1 MQGVIQM
8 KYKNMQDAIKV
19 TRARLILL
27 KDLDVKQVFILY
39 ETTDAIKKMKA
50 DLSERMK
57 IKL

>member
-1 MQGVIQM
+1 M